1 MVLDSICRIRSRV
14 TPYTFPISSSVL
26 GCPSVSPN
34 RIDTTPASRSDRVP
48 STRVQL
54 LVQQPEADRLTGL
67 DRLGILDQVAE
78 LEVLVTGV
86 T

>member
-1 MVLDSICRIRSRV
+1 
-14 TPYTFPISSSVL
+14 
-26 GCPSVSPN
+26 
-34 RIDTTPASRSDRVP
+34 
-48 STRVQL
+48 VQL